1 MYSFF
6 VLIFEHRKTV
16 PYAPLPINE
25 NKDSFLPDVGHYGF
39 NYCFS
44 WIISE
49 LTFNTYVETGQ
60 TGELEWFGLC
70 LHWLT
75 AVQN

>member
-39 NYCFS
+39 NYCCS

-49 LTFNTYVETGQ
+49 FTFHTYVETGQ
-60 TGELEWFGLC
+60 TGEF
-70 LHWLT
+70 
-75 AVQN
+75 